1 MTSTCAGRVR
11 WARPGPAWSGE
22 RVSSSTEQTTVPAEA
37 ARSLRL
43 LQVAAFTSSF
53 DRLMIASMLVVIAV
67 ELDGTVESV
76 SRAAATYLLCY
87 GVAQICWAMVSD
99 RLGRVRTM
107 RLALVLATVGGLA
120 SAAVPDVGWLM
131 VARGFTGACFAAA
144 IPSALVYIGDTVPVR
159 IRQAPL
165 TDLMTSTA
173 VGMAAATVGAGLL
186 ADFTSWRVAFALTAV
201 VAGVLSVVMRRLP
214 EPVVATRA
222 PILASLRAVL
232 VNRPALLV
240 LLLALSEGLVLLGPL
255 TFLPAVLHA
264 SGLSV
269 TVSGLLIGAYG
280 AAVLVFARVVKRR
293 SRKMAPA
300 NLILVGGSLAVLAY
314 VLLTVSHGVVEVVIG
329 TVLLGAGWAF
339 MHSTLQTWATDM
351 APDYRATAVS
361 LFATMLFTG
370 SAVGAAI
377 FGPLVDAGSFQA
389 VFVITLAVAVP
400 LTITATIGRR
410 RYATRGH

>member
-1 MTSTCAGRVR
+1 M
-11 WARPGPAWSGE
+11 
-22 RVSSSTEQTTVPAEA
+22 SSSTEQSTGSATGSP
-37 ARSLRL
+37 SLRL

-53 DRLMIASMLVVIAV
+53 DRLMIAPMLVVIAV

-107 RLALVLATVGGLA
+107 RLALVLAALGGLG
-120 SAAVPDVGWLM
+120 SAAVLDVGWLM
-131 VARGFTGACFAAA
+131 VARGITGACFAAA

-159 IRQAPL
+159 VRQAPL

-222 PILASLRAVL
+222 PIWASLRSVL
-232 VNRPALLV
+232 ANRPALLV
-240 LLLALSEGLVLLGPL
+240 LVLALSEGLVLLGPL

-280 AAVLVFARVVKRR
+280 ASVLVFARVVKGR

-314 VLLTVSHGVVEVVIG
+314 VPLAVSPGVVEVVVG

-351 APDYRATAVS
+351 APDSRATAVS

-377 FGPLVDAGSFQA
+377 FGPLVDAGSFRA
-389 VFVITLAVAVP
+389 IFVITLVVAVP

>member
-1 MTSTCAGRVR
+1 M
-11 WARPGPAWSGE
+11 
-22 RVSSSTEQTTVPAEA
+22 SSSTEQTTVPAEA

>member
-1 MTSTCAGRVR
+1 
-11 WARPGPAWSGE
+11 
-22 RVSSSTEQTTVPAEA
+22 VPAEA

-53 DRLMIASMLVVIAV
+53 DRLMIASMLVVIAT
-67 ELDGTVESV
+67 ELHGSVESV
-76 SRAAATYLLCY
+76 SQAAATYFLCY
-87 GVAQICWAMVSD
+87 GIAQICWAMVSD

-107 RLALVLATVGGLA
+107 RLALAFAAVGGLA
-120 SAAVPDVGWLM
+120 SAAVPDVGWL
-131 VARGFTGACFAAA
+131 VAARGLTGACFAAA

-159 IRQAPL
+159 VRQAPL

-173 VGMAAATVGAGLL
+173 VGMSLATVGAGAL

-201 VAGVLSVVMRRLP
+201 VAAVLSVVMRRLP
-214 EPVVATRA
+214 EPVVAA
-222 PILASLRAVL
+222 PAPVWTSLRAVL

-240 LLLALSEGLVLLGPL
+240 LLLALTEGLVLLGPL
-255 TFLPAVLHA
+255 TFFPVVLHA

-269 TVSGLLIGAYG
+269 TVAGLLTTAYG
-280 AAVLVFARVVKRR
+280 ASVLVFARVVKAR

-300 NLILVGGSLAVLAY
+300 MLILVGGSLAVLAY
-314 VLLTVSHGVVEVVIG
+314 LLLTVSHAVVPVVAG

-351 APDYRATAVS
+351 APNSRATAVS

-370 SAVGAAI
+370 SALGAAF
-377 FGPLVDAGSFQA
+377 FGPLVDAGSFQQI
-389 VFVITLAVAVP
+389 FVITLVVAVP
-400 LTITATIGRR
+400 LTITATIGRH